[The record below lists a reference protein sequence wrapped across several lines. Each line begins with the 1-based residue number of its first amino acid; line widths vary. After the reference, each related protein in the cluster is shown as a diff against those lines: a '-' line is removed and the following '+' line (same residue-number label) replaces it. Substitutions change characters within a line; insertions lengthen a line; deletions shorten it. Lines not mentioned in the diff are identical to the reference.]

1 MNRSPFV
8 GFLLDEFREHETAP
22 DRLNIVGLLKV
33 ARPNHTGKYLGQ
45 GGHPHPDYWRKM
57 AARNPRLHE
66 WTYSDKAFCAPRKWA
81 PELEDAWRKAIR
93 PSRILFTPIDFA
105 RAVPPLYPYP
115 EGWGALIAWV
125 HGWEL
130 NAYQMRAAAESIPTM
145 LETHLGLLAWCL
157 QVDWDMV
164 GPPTTKLQMPGQHLN
179 PLLRRWKCRAKLA
192 RYPLEMSNAEVKDGL
207 PPYCD
212 ARALRHLP
220 QIMDRWTKRSS
231 KQAHLTEDQYFP
243 TMRNRRKETFKER
256 WHRRNTEKWRK
267 GYARRRTKGF
277 RKRNRQWEI
286 DKKLWARDLAFFR
299 KHLEASGREA
309 AEAKLEGRLQRR
321 RRMVKRRKT

>member
-1 MNRSPFV
+1 
-8 GFLLDEFREHETAP
+8 
-22 DRLNIVGLLKV
+22 
-33 ARPNHTGKYLGQ
+33 
-45 GGHPHPDYWRKM
+45 
-57 AARNPRLHE
+57 
-66 WTYSDKAFCAPRKWA
+66 
-81 PELEDAWRKAIR
+81 
-93 PSRILFTPIDFA
+93 
-105 RAVPPLYPYP
+105 
-115 EGWGALIAWV
+115 
-125 HGWEL
+125 
-130 NAYQMRAAAESIPTM
+130 
-145 LETHLGLLAWCL
+145 
-157 QVDWDMV
+157 
-164 GPPTTKLQMPGQHLN
+164 MPGQHLN